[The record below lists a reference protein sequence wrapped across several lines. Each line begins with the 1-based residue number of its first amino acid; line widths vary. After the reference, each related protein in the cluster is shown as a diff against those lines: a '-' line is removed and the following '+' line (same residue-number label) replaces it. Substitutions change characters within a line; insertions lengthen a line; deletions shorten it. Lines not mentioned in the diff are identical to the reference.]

1 MDHSGSLL
9 DNWVKNKPTHNASI
23 KMQFLYDSNKQLLFF
38 FYYMPLWFFLS
49 DVNSKCWNSLY
60 ISDCWSGKKKETL
73 MQVFRPSA
81 MKTRYYCFAW
91 PFLNMGYSILHNSF
105 LVHASITDL
114 YSVEN

>member
-9 DNWVKNKPTHNASI
+9 DSWVKNQPTHNASI

-38 FYYMPLWFFLS
+38 FITCPYDSFFLMLI
-49 DVNSKCWNSLY
+49 VNAEIVY